1 MNRFELSC
9 NIIKVHN
16 MKHLKEVAAEVK
28 LKSGFSMPIIGLGT
42 WQLKGKECVETV
54 KKAFEIGYRHFDT
67 AISYGNEEEICD
79 ALKGVDRESIF
90 ITSKVPPIDLKYE
103 DVITSCRQSLE
114 RLKTNYLDL
123 LLIHWPNDE
132 IPIKNTFSAFKK
144 LVDQKIIRSFGVSNY
159 TIERLETE
167 LPIAKDM
174 GLVISANQV
183 EYHPGLNQE
192 DLLDY
197 CVNKDIALVAYSPLG
212 RGDILAESVLGEI
225 GQKYSKT
232 KVQVS
237 LRWLTQK
244 GIVAIPK
251 SSSKQ
256 HLKENLDIFDFS
268 LTDEEIEI
276 IDDLGNSQR
285 LINPELF

>member
-1 MNRFELSC
+1 MNNHF
-9 NIIKVHN
+9 
-16 MKHLKEVAAEVK
+16 KENASEIK
-28 LKSGFSMPIIGLGT
+28 LKSGYSMPIIGLGT
-42 WQLKGKECVETV
+42 WQLKGRECVETV
-54 KKAFEIGYRHFDT
+54 KTAYQLGYRHFDT
-67 AISYGNEEEICD
+67 AISYDNEEDVGE

-90 ITSKVPPIDLKYE
+90 ITSKVPPINLNHE
-103 DVITSCRQSLE
+103 DVINSCRQSLE
-114 RLKTNYLDL
+114 KLKTDYLDL

-132 IPIKNTFSAFKK
+132 ISIKNTFSAFKK
-144 LVDQKIIRSFGVSNY
+144 LMDEKKIRSFGVSNY

-167 LPIAKDM
+167 LPVANNI

-197 CVNKDIALVAYSPLG
+197 CINKDIALVAYSPLG

-232 KVQVS
+232 KAQVS

-256 HLKENLDIFDFS
+256 HLQENLDIFDFS
-268 LTDEEIEI
+268 LTDEEIEL